1 MSRDTTVLGNITYR
15 ALGLADLD
23 QVMPIEQ
30 EGHAFPWSERV
41 FRDCLSAGYRLDGV
55 FTKDGYLLG
64 FSMVMSVVDEWHIL
78 NLCVDPAYFRQG
90 IGRYLM
96 QKLMDQA
103 PDAEIGSLWLEVRV
117 GNIAARN
124 LYAKLGFEEVG
135 RRKGYYPAEG
145 GREDAAVMRLALEPA
160 D

>member
-1 MSRDTTVLGNITYR
+1 MSRDAARIGNLTYR
-15 ALGLADLD
+15 PLGLADLD

-30 EGHAFPWSERV
+30 AGHAFPWSERV

-55 FTKDGYLLG
+55 FTERRQLLG

-96 QKLMDQA
+96 HKLIDRA

-117 GNIAARN
+117 GNLAARN
-124 LYAKLGFEEVG
+124 LYAKLGFDEVG
-135 RRKGYYPAEG
+135 RRKAYYPAEG
-145 GREDAAVMRLALEPA
+145 GREDAVVMSRATQA
-160 D
+160 A